1 MNKEHRAPDRP
12 APPADS
18 AAAIGLL
25 PYLTAHAMDDDYAHV
40 AKHGPGPRNTRW
52 WTLVVVAAFVV
63 LVLTAASQT
72 NQNAGTDQSDRG
84 ELIAQI
90 KQRQAEA
97 DKDRAQ
103 VAELRAQITK
113 LRSGMVDNDQL
124 SSGTRAQLRRLGAL
138 TGALPVT
145 GEGVQITV
153 DDKPGASTDQE
164 HVLDLDLQRL
174 VNGLWLSGAE
184 AIAINGQRLT
194 NLTSI
199 RQAGS
204 AITVGYRA
212 LERPYVVSAIGDAA
226 TLPGRFADTTA
237 GQAWLDLHQQVGL
250 EFALVAKDSMVL
262 PAARTTTLRHAEED
276 AQ

>member
-1 MNKEHRAPDRP
+1 
-12 APPADS
+12 
-18 AAAIGLL
+18 
-25 PYLTAHAMDDDYAHV
+25 MDDDYAHV

-52 WTLVVVAAFVV
+52 WTLVVVAAFVI